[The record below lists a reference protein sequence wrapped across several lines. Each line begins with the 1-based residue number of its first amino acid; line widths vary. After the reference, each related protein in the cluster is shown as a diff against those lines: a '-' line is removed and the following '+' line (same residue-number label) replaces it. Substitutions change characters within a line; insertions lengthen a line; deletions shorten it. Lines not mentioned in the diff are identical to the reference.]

1 MRIAGK
7 PDLQQ
12 LYRNRFGHA
21 KESRSAIWAV
31 LVRDFFQAWI
41 RRSDTVV
48 DLGCGYG
55 EFLNQVIA
63 ARRIGVDLNPDSEG
77 MLEPGIEFHRRRV
90 DHLGFLDDESVD
102 VVFTSNLLE
111 HLQSKEEVERTVAEA
126 RRVLKPGGHLIA
138 MGPNIRFVDG
148 DYWDFW
154 DHTVPISD
162 RSLIEL
168 LVSCDFEVVNSF
180 DRFLPYTSSSP
191 LPQAPIL
198 VQLYLHS
205 RKAWPI
211 FGKQFV
217 IRARKP
223 ELPSET
229 DDRRLVSVVI
239 PVYNEGENIQACVRG
254 ISGALA
260 DIPHELL
267 VCYDFDEDT
276 TLPAL
281 DAMPDKPPT
290 VRLVRNSLGKGVAN
304 ALIAGFAAARGDVVV
319 TSMADLS
326 DPPSVIPLMAAKI
339 RDDGADVVSGSRYM
353 PGGDQRGG
361 PRLKTLMSRTAGLS
375 LHYVGRVPT
384 HDATTNFRAYSRRFL
399 QEVPVESVRGF
410 EVGLELTTKAH
421 LLGYRVDEVPSTWT
435 DRTAG
440 TSKFDLVGWLPAYLR
455 WYGLAMRGPM
465 MRWTGGGL
473 VWLGVFG
480 LARRY
485 RGDRLSPT
493 PARPIN
499 RRHHCRRVSRSRN
512 A

>member
-1 MRIAGK
+1 MRIAGR

-21 KESRSAIWAV
+21 RESRSAIWAV

-55 EFLNQVIA
+55 EFLNHVIA
-63 ARRIGVDLNPDSEG
+63 ARRIGVDLNPDSAS
-77 MLEPGIEFHRRRV
+77 MLEPGIEFHQGSA
-90 DHLGFLDDESVD
+90 DDLAFLEDGSVD

-111 HLQSKEEVERTVAEA
+111 HLQSKAEVERTVAEA
-126 RRVLKPGGHLIA
+126 RRVLKPGGHFIA
-138 MGPNIRFVDG
+138 MGPNIRFVPG

-168 LVSCDFEVVNSF
+168 LESCQFEVVESC
-180 DRFLPYTSSSP
+180 DRFVPYTSSSP

-198 VQLYLHS
+198 VQLYLRS
-205 RKAWPI
+205 RMAWPI

-223 ELPSET
+223 RPLRDT
-229 DDRRLVSVVI
+229 DGERLVSVVI
-239 PVYNEGENIQACVRG
+239 PVYNEGDNITLCVTRLTA
-254 ISGALA
+254 ALA
-260 DIPHELL
+260 DTPHELL
-267 VCYDFDEDT
+267 ICYDFDEDT

-281 DAMPDKPPT
+281 AAMPDKPAT
-290 VRLVRNSLGKGVAN
+290 VILVRNSLGKGVAN

-339 RDDGADVVSGSRYM
+339 REEGADVVSGSRYM
-353 PGGDQRGG
+353 PGGSQHGG
-361 PRLKTLMSRTAGLS
+361 PPLKTLMSRSAGLS
-375 LHYVGRVPT
+375 MHYVGRVAT

-399 QEVPVESVRGF
+399 DDVVVESVRGF
-410 EVGLELTTKAH
+410 EVALELTTKAH
-421 LLGYRVDEVPSTWT
+421 LLGYRIDEVPSSWD
-435 DRTAG
+435 DRAAG

-455 WYGLAMRGPM
+455 WYGLAMRRPM
-465 MRWTGGGL
+465 LRWTGGGL
-473 VWLGVFG
+473 AWLGG
-480 LARRY
+480 LRLLRRY
-485 RGDRLSPT
+485 RRGTLRLT
-493 PARPIN
+493 WARKGLL
-499 RRHHCRRVSRSRN
+499 SK
-512 A
+512 

>member
-1 MRIAGK
+1 MSIAGK
-7 PDLQQ
+7 PDLQR

-21 KESRSAIWAV
+21 RESRSAIWAV
-31 LVRDFFQAWI
+31 LVRDFFQAWV

-55 EFLNQVIA
+55 EFLNQVKA
-63 ARRIGVDLNPDSEG
+63 ARRIGVDLNPDSAG
-77 MLEPGIEFHRRRV
+77 MLEPGVEFHQGRA
-90 DHLGFLDDESVD
+90 DDLGFLDEASVD

-111 HLQSKEEVERTVAEA
+111 HLRSKEEVERTVAAA

-138 MGPNIRFVDG
+138 MGPNIRFVPG

-162 RSLIEL
+162 RSLSEL
-168 LVSCDFEVVNSF
+168 LVSCDFEIVESYE
-180 DRFLPYTSSSP
+180 RFLPYTSSSP

-198 VQLYLHS
+198 VRLYLRS
-205 RKAWPI
+205 RPAWRI
-211 FGKQFV
+211 MGKQFV

-223 ELPSET
+223 APSSGVG
-229 DDRRLVSVVI
+229 DRLVSVVI
-239 PVYNEGENIQACVRG
+239 PVYNEGENIRACVRRLTE
-254 ISGALA
+254 ALA
-260 DIPHELL
+260 DTPHELL

-281 DAMPDKPPT
+281 AAMPDRPES

-339 RDDGADVVSGSRYM
+339 REEGADVVSGSRYM
-353 PGGDQRGG
+353 RGGTQRGG

-375 LHYVGRVPT
+375 LHYVGRLPT

-399 QEVPVESVRGF
+399 REVPVESGRGF

-421 LLGYRVDEVPSTWT
+421 LLGYRIDEVPSSWD

-440 TSKFDLVGWLPAYLR
+440 DSKFDLVGWLPAYLR
-455 WYGLAMRGPM
+455 WYGVAMRRPVLQ
-465 MRWTGGGL
+465 WTGGL
-473 VWLGVFG
+473 ASFG
-480 LARRY
+480 ALAWARKA
-485 RGDRLSPT
+485 LS
-493 PARPIN
+493 
-499 RRHHCRRVSRSRN
+499 
-512 A
+512 

>member
-1 MRIAGK
+1 MRTAGE

-21 KESRSAIWAV
+21 REARSAIWGV

-41 RRSDTVV
+41 RRSDTVL

-55 EFLNQVIA
+55 EFLNQVSA
-63 ARRIGVDLNPDSEG
+63 VRRIGVDLNPDSAG
-77 MLEPGIEFHRRRV
+77 MLEAGVEFHHGSA
-90 DHLGFLDDESVD
+90 DDLSFLDDDSVD

-111 HLQSKEEVERTVAEA
+111 HLASKAEVERTIAEA
-126 RRVLKPGGHLIA
+126 RRVLKPGGHFIA
-138 MGPNIRFVDG
+138 MGPNIRFVGG

-168 LVSCDFEVVNSF
+168 LESNQLKIVDTY
-180 DRFLPYTSSSP
+180 DRFLPYTSRSP
-191 LPQAPIL
+191 WPQAPAL

-205 RKAWPI
+205 KIVWPV

-217 IRARKP
+217 IRARKTRAAAG
-223 ELPSET
+223 SE
-229 DDRRLVSVVI
+229 RLVSVVI
-239 PVYNEGENIQACVRG
+239 PVYNEGENIQVCVRRLAQ
-254 ISGALA
+254 ALA
-260 DIPHELL
+260 DMPHELL

-281 DAMPDKPPT
+281 AAMPDKPAT
-290 VRLVRNSLGKGVAN
+290 VRLVRNSIGKGVAN

-326 DPPSVIPLMAAKI
+326 DPPSAILLMAAKV
-339 RDDGADVVSGSRYM
+339 RDEGADIVSGSRYM
-353 PGGDQRGG
+353 PGGSQTGG

-375 LHYVGRVPT
+375 LHYLGRVPT

-399 QEVPVESVRGF
+399 DDVPVESLRGF

-421 LLGYRVDEVPSTWT
+421 LLGYRVDEVPSTWE

-440 TSKFDLVGWLPAYLR
+440 TSKFDLAGWLPAYLH
-455 WYGLAMRGPM
+455 WYGLAMRRPM
-465 MRWTGGGL
+465 LRWTGS
-473 VWLGVFG
+473 G
-480 LARRY
+480 LAAIAAAQ
-485 RGDRLSPT
+485 LV
-493 PARPIN
+493 
-499 RRHHCRRVSRSRN
+499 RRHRLGGSDGARRERPRS
-512 A
+512 